1 MKIYPEHKKVVI
13 PYRADI
19 ENLLGSHAQRIQ
31 VNDGHYLAVPHDVDS
46 TLLLR
51 NVGIAVPSPV
61 QYYYDW
67 PGRKPFDSQRATADL
82 LTVSRRAYVLSEM
95 GVGKTSAVLYAYD
108 YLRSVGKIDKL
119 LVVAPL
125 STLVTV
131 WENEIFENFPHLKA
145 VVLYGSRKRREQLL
159 SGPADIYIV
168 NHEGVEV
175 LHGELWKR
183 TDISGV
189 VIDEIASY
197 RNSRAVRWKNLEPLV
212 RRAAYAW
219 GLTGSPT
226 PNEPSDAYGQ
236 AKLLTP
242 ESSGRSF
249 KSFKERTM
257 RQVSAFRWV
266 AREEANDIVS
276 ETLRPSVRFTRAAC
290 LDLPETTYTTRQ
302 VAIDPQAGKLYKK
315 MCDELV
321 VQVRSK
327 QVSAANEGVKL
338 SKLLQLSAGFVYDA
352 ESKGHY
358 IGGLSRFREL
368 FAIIEEAPS
377 DSKFIVFASFR
388 HFVELLGGVLRK
400 RYNIAVVH
408 GGTPKAE
415 RDRIYVAFQ
424 RTSEYRIIVAHPQCM
439 AHGLTL
445 TAANTIVWATPITS
459 LEIYEQANARITR
472 ASQTK
477 NTHIIHIQSTQAEKH
492 VYDRLRR
499 KGKMQGALLEL
510 LEDCPESAGSA

>member
-1 MKIYPEHKKVVI
+1 MKVYPDHKKVVV

-19 ENLLGSHAQRIQ
+19 EHLLGRDAVRLQSNGA
-31 VNDGHYLAVPHDVDS
+31 HYLAAPHNVD
-46 TLLLR
+46 TTMLLR
-51 NVGIAVPSPV
+51 NMGHQVPSPI

-67 PGRKPFDSQRATADL
+67 PGIRPFDSQRATADL

-95 GVGKTSAVLYAYD
+95 GVGKTRAVLYAYD

-131 WENEIFENFPHLKA
+131 WENEVFETFPHLKC

-159 SGPADIYIV
+159 AGPADIYVI

-183 TDISGV
+183 SDISGIV
-189 VIDEIASY
+189 VDEIASY

-212 RRAAYAW
+212 RRANYAW

-249 KSFKERTM
+249 KAFKDRTM

-266 AREEANDIVS
+266 PREEANDIVS
-276 ETLRPSVRFTRAAC
+276 ETLRPSVRFTRASC
-290 LDLPETTYTTRQ
+290 LDLPETTYSTRQ
-302 VAIDPQAGKLYKK
+302 IVLDAPAVKLYKK

-321 VQVRSK
+321 VQVKTK

-338 SKLLQLSAGFVYDA
+338 SKLLQLSAGFVYDSD
-352 ESKGHY
+352 SKGHY
-358 IGGLSRFREL
+358 IGGASRFREI
-368 FAIIEEAPS
+368 FSVIEEAPS
-377 DSKFIVFASFR
+377 DSKFIVFAPFR
-388 HFVELLGGVLRK
+388 YLVELLGGILRK
-400 RYNIAVVH
+400 RYSLAVIH
-408 GGTPKAE
+408 GDTPKAE
-415 RDRIYVAFQ
+415 RDRVYTAFQ
-424 RTSEYRIIVAHPQCM
+424 RTSEYKLIVAHPQCM

-445 TAANTIVWATPITS
+445 TAANTIIWAAPITS

-472 ASQTK
+472 ASQKK
-477 NTHIIHIQSTQAEKH
+477 NTYIIHIQATAAEKQ
-492 VYDRLRR
+492 VYDRLKR

-510 LEDCPESAGSA
+510 LEDQP